1 MTDLPNVELADGR
14 LMPQLGLGVAAIP
27 EADTARIVEAA
38 IQAGYRSVDTAAA
51 YRNETG
57 VGQALR
63 NGGPPRR
70 EIFVTTKLAN
80 GDQGYDEALKA
91 FDLSLDRLGLDY
103 VDLYLIHWPAPSRGR
118 YIDSWKALVRLQE
131 EGRALSIGVSNFAAE
146 HLRRIIAETGVTP
159 VLNQVELHPCFQ
171 QGELRAF
178 HANHGVVT
186 ESWSPLGHGR
196 LLDHPGIGA
205 LARKHGRS
213 PAQVIIRWHL
223 DEGLVVIPKASA
235 PARLA
240 ENLAVLDF
248 DLDEEDRR
256 AIAALDD
263 PLGRRGPDPIVF
275 G

>member
-1 MTDLPNVELADGR
+1 MTDLPNVTLADGR
-14 LMPQLGLGVAAIP
+14 MMPQLGLGVAAIP

-38 IQAGYRSVDTAAA
+38 IAAGYRSVDTVAA

-57 VGQALR
+57 VGEALR

-91 FDLSLDRLGLDY
+91 FDRSLERLGLDY

-146 HLRRIIAETGVTP
+146 HLRRIVAETGVTP

-178 HANHGVVT
+178 HASHGVVT

-196 LLDHPGIGA
+196 LLDHPAIGA
-205 LARKHGRS
+205 VARKHGRS

-223 DEGLVVIPKASA
+223 DEGLVAIPKASA

-248 DLDEEDRR
+248 DLDADDRR
-256 AIAALDD
+256 AFAALDD